1 VRTRAWLRRF
11 ARTPKEANMKHAL
24 ALPILGLALGLTTP
38 VNAAAL
44 NGVVTDSAAQIVDQ
58 QTKCKEGEKWDEKLK
73 KCVKIQ

>member
-1 VRTRAWLRRF
+1 
-11 ARTPKEANMKHAL
+11 MKHAL